1 MPIIIGSIILN
12 EKGKKKGH
20 KMGKNLAY
28 EALEILKED
37 LEQEKFGRY
46 LDTWDYEDD
55 YSHNDI
61 EDARK
66 NFIELANN
74 YFEENNLPYVAKEVV
89 QNVYIF
95 DKKTGRRLY
104 E

>member
-1 MPIIIGSIILN
+1 
-12 EKGKKKGH
+12 
-20 KMGKNLAY
+20 MGKNLAY

-104 E
+104 EWKRKYLRKLLNLLYF

>member
-1 MPIIIGSIILN
+1 MPIIIGSIILK

-20 KMGKNLAY
+20 KIGKNLAY

>member
-1 MPIIIGSIILN
+1 MPIIIGSIILK
-12 EKGKKKGH
+12 EKGKKRRH
-20 KMGKNLAY
+20 KMGKYLAY

-37 LEQEKFGRY
+37 LEQGEFGRY